1 MAYQYIILNTT
12 GAVGTITLNRPAV
25 LNALSRDM
33 MKELSDAL
41 DHLESQSKIRVIMLK
56 GSDQAFAVGADIREL
71 KDQTYGENIAQDYF
85 HGWDRLAQCQLP
97 TIAAVAGLAM
107 GAGCELALMCDL
119 LIAADTARFSQP
131 EITIGLMP
139 GLGGTQRLSRSI
151 GKAKAMDLCLTG
163 RFMDA
168 AEAERCGMVSRV
180 VPLKDLQSEAINT
193 ALRMSEL
200 SRSTLML
207 IKESV
212 NRSFETPLAES
223 LRMERRLFQSLFS
236 LKAPHEGMDAFLN
249 KRPAVFED

>member
-1 MAYQYIILNTT
+1 MAYQYIIAQTT

-25 LNALSRDM
+25 LNALSSDM

-41 DHLESQSKIRVIMLK
+41 DHLESQPKIRVILLK

-71 KDQTYGENIAQDYF
+71 KDRTYADNLADDYLAD
-85 HGWDRLAQCQLP
+85 WDRLARCRLP

-119 LIAADTARFSQP
+119 IIAADTARFSQP
-131 EITIGLMP
+131 EVTIGLMP
-139 GLGGTQRLSRSI
+139 GIGGTQRLPHTI

-168 AEAERCGMVSRV
+168 AEAERCGLVSRI
-180 VPLKDLQSEAINT
+180 VPLKDLQPEAINT
-193 ALRMSEL
+193 AMRMSEL
-200 SRSTLML
+200 PRSTLML

-212 NRSFETPLAES
+212 NRSFEAPLAEG
-223 LRMERRLFQSLFS
+223 LRMERRLFHSLFS
-236 LKAPHEGMDAFLN
+236 LKSPHEGMDAFLN
-249 KRPAVFED
+249 KRPAVFEE